1 MSRCYVDRF
10 GYHGSKMQITCSHAI
25 LSLKHTE
32 TVIYVLKKKHNLFWN
47 YNLDNFFI
55 CMSFR
60 IKRQHFRLISIYR
73 SLFVPG
79 KSCFAVWTGV
89 SEPVPWSPPKM
100 WKSKL
105 HFFWGRVYMPSLAHS
120 WEHKDISVS
129 SGNFSTVHRSSYNGN
144 TVSVSQLFWNSL
156 YYTREWLNKYIEPSP
171 FPWEKTVPYNILIR
185 IPAIDELYA
194 WHVTLIDIL
203 RF

>member
-73 SLFVPG
+73 SLLGQENHALLFELGSVTLFHG
-79 KSCFAVWTGV
+79 RQQKCGNQSCISFGEECTC
-89 SEPVPWSPPKM
+89 PPWHIPESIKTF
-100 WKSKL
+100 L
-105 HFFWGRVYMPSLAHS
+105 Y
-120 WEHKDISVS
+120 
-129 SGNFSTVHRSSYNGN
+129 HRGIF
-144 TVSVSQLFWNSL
+144 QLFTDPLIMVIQYQSL
-156 YYTREWLNKYIEPSP
+156 NYFGTLYI
-171 FPWEKTVPYNILIR
+171 
-185 IPAIDELYA
+185 
-194 WHVTLIDIL
+194 TLGND
-203 RF
+203 